1 MENSFGEVSREIVT
15 TCGTYRPL
23 GSGCIPGGGGRR
35 SLKPPA
41 NLLPGGDGGLSVRF
55 LGFGG
60 GVCGVCGRSGA
71 LLLLF
76 NDTLGIGFLGGE
88 SAVAFLAFGAGEKRT
103 VAADVDVGVSF

>member
-1 MENSFGEVSREIVT
+1 MT

-60 GVCGVCGRSGA
+60 GVCGVWGRSGA
-71 LLLLF
+71 LIF

-88 SAVAFLAFGAGEKRT
+88 SDVAFLAFDADEKGT
-103 VAADVDVGVSF
+103 VVADVGVSF